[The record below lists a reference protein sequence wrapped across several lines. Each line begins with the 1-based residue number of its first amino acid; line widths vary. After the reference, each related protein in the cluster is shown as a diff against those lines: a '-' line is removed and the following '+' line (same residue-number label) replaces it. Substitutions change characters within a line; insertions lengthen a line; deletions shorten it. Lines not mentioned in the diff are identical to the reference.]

1 MVLAKVMHPIIIII
15 KESVSKTFSTFNV
28 FFLVPITPNQSQVF
42 VLYYV
47 VLYYAVLVLHYNW
60 INHYLGL

>member
-28 FFLVPITPNQSQVF
+28 FFFLVPITPNQSQVF

-47 VLYYAVLVLHYNW
+47 VLY
-60 INHYLGL
+60 

>member
-28 FFLVPITPNQSQVF
+28 FFFVPITPNQSQVF

-47 VLYYAVLVLHYNW
+47 ALY
-60 INHYLGL
+60 